1 MFAMFRPSSRS
12 LLFAGLLAS
21 LFLPVAARADYKGAI
36 VVDAASGAVLEEEN
50 ADTVSPPASVTKLM
64 TFLVVH
70 DAVAAGQ
77 VRLDTPITATA
88 ADQSMGGTQ
97 VNLAAG
103 ETFRVEELLYALMVE
118 SANDAAHALTQ
129 GAGGREAF
137 VARMNAR
144 ARSLGMTNTVFRSP
158 HGLPPDNRKI
168 SDGDLASPRDLALL
182 ARELVSKTDVLRYTS
197 VRVRPFGAGVRAAS
211 DAQPQQAAGFGRRL
225 RRPQDRLHPVRRI
238 LPRRHRAARHQA
250 RHRLR
255 HGQPRFQDPGRP
267 REAPYGNR
275 LRQNSGYLDLQRPAH
290 PRDPDIRGPRI
301 KPTRAARRRSG
312 HGERRARGA
321 VQATRQKVTAPA
333 RLGLEQNPVRPAHPA
348 GRTFVLRSRSVGLD
362 RRASRVG
369 VAFFRL
375 FEPPCSR
382 ALQIKL

>member
-36 VVDAASGAVLEEEN
+36 VVDAARGAVLEEEN

-129 GAGGREAF
+129 VAGGREAF

-197 VRVRPFGAGVRAAS
+197 VRVRPFGAGVRAEPLPMRNHNKLLAS
-211 DAQPQQAAGFGRRL
+211 VEGCDGLKTGYTRSAGFCLVATAQRGTKRVIVSVMGSPDSKTRDAHVKRLMETGFAKIPETSIFNGPPTPVTPISAAPASSQPAQPGAA
-225 RRPQDRLHPVRRI
+225 
-238 LPRRHRAARHQA
+238 
-250 RHRLR
+250 
-255 HGQPRFQDPGRP
+255 PGTAND
-267 REAPYGNR
+267 AP
-275 LRQNSGYLDLQRPAH
+275 
-290 PRDPDIRGPRI
+290 
-301 KPTRAARRRSG
+301 
-312 HGERRARGA
+312 A
-321 VQATRQKVTAPA
+321 VQ
-333 RLGLEQNPVRPAHPA
+333 
-348 GRTFVLRSRSVGLD
+348 F
-362 RRASRVG
+362 
-369 VAFFRL
+369 
-375 FEPPCSR
+375 
-382 ALQIKL
+382 KLPGKK